1 MSQETLRADRAV
13 ASSTGQRLWSCL
25 LGLHVR
31 QAERRQLEIPRG
43 KLSDGNP
50 LARQKRI
57 RPAERRAL
65 FFRCR
70 FEVSIQVSVECYQL
84 LPRGCT
90 KCDADRTDTMKKGFR
105 TTNYNLL
112 VHHQFAWKVCLGQ
125 KPNVG
130 SNPTPSVAAQPLKKR
145 SQVP

>member
-50 LARQKRI
+50 LARARRI
-57 RPAERRAL
+57 RPAETRAF

-70 FEVSIQVSVECYQL
+70 FEVSIQ
-84 LPRGCT
+84 G
-90 KCDADRTDTMKKGFR
+90 
-105 TTNYNLL
+105 
-112 VHHQFAWKVCLGQ
+112 
-125 KPNVG
+125 VG
-130 SNPTPSVAAQPLKKR
+130 SVLPAATSRLYEVRRR
-145 SQVP
+145 SHRHSENGVFVLRIIGVIRVPKMVEFCRGSHQL